1 MMSEE
6 STSKK
11 VKLGEAEYEVP
22 AEVAAAMEQQTKD
35 IEENKSAYSALSDKL
50 DAIQKN
56 VSTYGDKINN
66 IELMSS
72 DEKTSTESELFDWS
86 NPDESLKKIK
96 EEAKAEAKA
105 EFTEEFNQK
114 QSQKSQQQQF
124 WDGFYKKN
132 KEFDREKDGFLVNAI
147 LQRDMDE
154 FDTMKV
160 GKVYEEL
167 AKRAGEYIQPIGK
180 TNPAVTEGVD
190 NLGGAPGSEEKPEKV
205 VGMSDILKKRRVQ
218 RSKVA

>member
-1 MMSEE
+1 MMQEE

-11 VKLGEAEYEVP
+11 VKVGESEYDVP
-22 AEVAAAMEQQTKD
+22 PEVAAAMEQQTKD
-35 IEENKSAYSALSDKL
+35 IEENKSAYNALSEKL
-50 DAIQKN
+50 DALSQN
-56 VSTYGDKINN
+56 VSTYGERIINT
-66 IELMSS
+66 EFAPTDDTPSS
-72 DEKTSTESELFDWS
+72 EPELFDWS
-86 NPDESLKKIK
+86 NPDASLKKIK

-105 EFTEEFNQK
+105 ELTEEFNQK
-114 QSQKSQQQQF
+114 QSQKTQLEQF

-132 KEFDREKDGFLVNAI
+132 SQFNREKDGFLVNAV

-154 FDTMKV
+154 LGAMKV

-167 AKRAGEYIQPIGK
+167 AKRAEEYIQPVGK

-190 NLGGAPGSEEKPEKV
+190 NLGGAPAPEKEPEKV
-205 VGMSDILKKRRVQ
+205 VGMSDILKKRRAQ